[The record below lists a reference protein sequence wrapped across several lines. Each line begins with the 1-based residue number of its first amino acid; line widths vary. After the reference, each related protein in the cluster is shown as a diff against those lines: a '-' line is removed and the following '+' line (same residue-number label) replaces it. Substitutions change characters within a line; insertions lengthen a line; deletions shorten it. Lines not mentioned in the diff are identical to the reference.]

1 MPDLHPSKDDAVQK
15 AADEEIKE
23 WAQKARGSGAV
34 SQKIVAELIRLRHET
49 TASRILLEHIAATLG
64 GPSKRK

>member
-1 MPDLHPSKDDAVQK
+1 MVAVHPSKDDAVQK

-23 WAQKARGSGAV
+23 WAQEARGSGAV
-34 SQKIVAELIRLRHET
+34 SQKVVAELIRLRHEM
-49 TASRILLEHIAATLG
+49 TASRIVLEHIAVTLG